1 MNRLV
6 IGTANFFNNYG
17 ILNSNVE
24 KNEVLKILRHIKKK
38 KYNHLDT
45 SFEYDD
51 FSKLSKELNFNKYN
65 ISSKISLKKR
75 FIKSQNFSKDLN
87 NLMKANLK
95 KFGIKNFN
103 IFFIHNF
110 DNLNLPEIKKVL
122 IEFKKL
128 KKNKIIKSIGASIYD
143 KKSISK
149 IVKSNDINVV
159 QFPLSI
165 VERRFLSKKII
176 TSLKKKKI
184 RIQVR
189 SIFAQGLVFR
199 KNYSKKINKL
209 IAEINNFKLE
219 ILDVSL
225 AFIKK
230 FKFIDNIVIGVNSF
244 KQLQEIE
251 NALKKTGLN
260 MKKINRIINKRKQ
273 STFELRR
280 LNKIK

>member
-143 KKSISK
+143 RKSISK

-165 VERRFLSKKII
+165 LERKFLSKKII
-176 TSLKKKKI
+176 ISLKKKKVK
-184 RIQVR
+184 IQVR

-199 KNYSKKINKL
+199 KDYSKKINEL
-209 IAEINNFKLE
+209 ITEINNFKLE

-230 FKFIDNIVIGVNSF
+230 LKFIDNIVIGVNSF